1 MVNNKIKKQIVL
13 SSDNKNKIREIKEI
27 IKDLPIEI
35 LSKKDIGCQDL
46 EVDEKY
52 DTLEENALVKAE
64 SIKRYTKNAVIA
76 DDTGLFVEELGGE
89 PGVHSARYSGD
100 HDDQANRNKLL
111 SKLKDS
117 KDRSAYF
124 KTIIVYIGEDGKKE
138 YFEGICKGYIT
149 REERGENGVGY
160 DSIFQAEGYNKTF
173 AEMTDDEKNFIS
185 HRRKAIEKLEEFLK
199 KQI

>member
-1 MVNNKIKKQIVL
+1 MENNKIKKQIVL
-13 SSDNKNKIREIKEI
+13 SSDNKNKIKEIKEI

-64 SIKRYTKNAVIA
+64 SIKRYTKNPVIA
-76 DDTGLFVEELGGE
+76 DDTGLFVEELDGE

-111 SKLKDS
+111 SKLKNS

-138 YFEGICKGYIT
+138 YFEGICKGHIT
-149 REERGENGVGY
+149 REERGDNGFGY

-173 AEMTDDEKNFIS
+173 AEMTEDEKNLIS